1 MYFHYATG
9 SKNYEIPLFGFK
21 RLATTVHNRMDL
33 NQSGLSIF
41 QINIKLIEL
50 FQPGNLRAT
59 TT

>member
-41 QINIKLIEL
+41 QINIK
-50 FQPGNLRAT
+50 
-59 TT
+59 